1 MTPNHLLLAAVLVG
15 VAHAQADVGWRGVR
29 GADLRGMFVD
39 HEFADGVHYAFQFRG
54 DGTFTG
60 FDMGKEIRGTWRS
73 AGNEFCWTQRKS
85 IPAEECF
92 GVERRGSQIR
102 FLRDSYEAFSGNL
115 SALKAREPTGQPR

>member
-102 FLRDSYEAFSGNL
+102 FLRDSYEAFSGNV
-115 SALKAREPTGQPR
+115 SALKPQEPSGQLR